1 MPGMCHRLQP
11 ELPSRF
17 PLLRQL
23 LAARCR
29 RRRPGALAGSLRLF
43 PLPEFALSLK
53 FSDSFARLYDTG
65 VLAHQGGWDE
75 ILLVAGP
82 IAVIVLVLWQA
93 TRRADRQVVE
103 RKSLADSASTSG
115 E

>member
-1 MPGMCHRLQP
+1 MPGMCHKRQP
-11 ELPSRF
+11 ELLSRF

-93 TRRADRQVVE
+93 TRRVDRQVAERNRQSESTPTNVE
-103 RKSLADSASTSG
+103 
-115 E
+115 

>member
-1 MPGMCHRLQP
+1 MPGMCHKRQP
-11 ELPSRF
+11 ELLSRF

-43 PLPEFALSLK
+43 PLPAFALSLK

-93 TRRADRQVVE
+93 TRRVDRQVAERNGQSESTPTNVE
-103 RKSLADSASTSG
+103 
-115 E
+115 